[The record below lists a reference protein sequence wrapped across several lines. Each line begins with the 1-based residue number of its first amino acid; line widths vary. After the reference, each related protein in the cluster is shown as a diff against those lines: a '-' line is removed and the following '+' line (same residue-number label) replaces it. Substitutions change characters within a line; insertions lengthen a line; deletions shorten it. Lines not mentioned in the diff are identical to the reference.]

1 MKKMIIA
8 AIILLICVLV
18 LISSIIQAESINH
31 NFWWQV
37 IGMAIVTFF
46 VGRVNV
52 DLFHNLKIDHLK

>member
-31 NFWWQV
+31 NFWWQA
-37 IGMAIVTFF
+37 IGMAIVTFA
-46 VGRVNV
+46 
-52 DLFHNLKIDHLK
+52 